1 MPKST
6 ALITLALALF
16 PPNAACAATPTAFQL
31 DAAAQAN
38 AAQQQSA
45 MQTPKFTPVEG
56 ADLKAKL
63 AEAARLAGGAGK
75 PFWTAYAFDVRPGV
89 AVDPGG
95 GEFHGSMMSSGG
107 THVFVGTSNGVRV
120 ETRDLGVFLLREP
133 GREGFT
139 RMEVYNLRR
148 PREYAGHAVYWAGRA
163 ANEESLNLLR
173 ALVEPGQRPDVRERA
188 TLALALHDDAR
199 VAAMLKDLVRSSRE
213 EGIRSTAVFWLG
225 QGGGEIAYLSGIVR
239 DGKETEDLRRA
250 AAHAI
255 GASRDGE
262 ALSALQSLYSTSLPA
277 DVKRGIIHAVAGNE
291 NRPAAYAFLLRV
303 AQTDRDAESRRTA
316 VHQLGETGGDTA
328 VEDLV
333 RIYGAERDT
342 DVRRAVIHALAE
354 SNSPRAEARINEIAR
369 DASGHEDLR
378 QQAIHQI
385 AERDTEAAFD
395 ELTKIFESDRSP
407 DVRRHIL
414 HAFSEMKTPRA
425 HARLTAAAR
434 DTRELEDVRRHAL
447 HWLAEQKTD
456 AAVDELI
463 RIFDAEP
470 SGDVK
475 RHILHAL
482 AEMENR
488 RAEDKLFEVASRGGD
503 EELRRSAL
511 HMLGELAGERSL
523 QVLGHTAERAGEPT
537 EVQVQAVRAISER
550 PAEQAVPMLLKVA
563 RTHPNPEV
571 RKEAIQQ
578 LADSADPRAVEFFR
592 EVLTK
597 K

>member
-1 MPKST
+1 MSKST

-16 PPNAACAATPTAFQL
+16 PPNTACAATPSALQL
-31 DAAAQAN
+31 DAAVQS
-38 AAQQQSA
+38 QSA

-63 AEAARLAGGAGK
+63 EAAARLAKGGGK
-75 PFWTAYAFDVRPGV
+75 PYWTAYAFDVRPGV

-107 THVFVGTSNGVRV
+107 THVFVGTSNGMTV

-148 PREYAGHAVYWAGRA
+148 PREYAGHPVYWAGRA
-163 ANEESLNLLR
+163 SNEESLNLLR
-173 ALVEPGQRPDVRERA
+173 GLVESGQKPDVQERA
-188 TLALALHDDAR
+188 ALALALHDDAR
-199 VAAMLKDLVRSSRE
+199 VAPMLKDLVRTSRAE
-213 EGIRSTAVFWLG
+213 NIRSTAVFWLG
-225 QGGGEIAYLSGIVR
+225 QGGGQTPYLAAIVR
-239 DGKETEDLRRA
+239 DGKENDDLRRA

-255 GASRDGE
+255 GASRDQE
-262 ALSALQSLYSTSLPA
+262 ALSTLQSLYSSSLPE
-277 DVKRGIIHAVAGNE
+277 DVKRGIIHAVADNE

-303 AQTDRDAESRRTA
+303 AQTDRDAESRQAA
-316 VHQLGETGGDTA
+316 VHQLADTGRESA
-328 VEDLV
+328 VEDLI

-354 SNSPRAEARINEIAR
+354 IRDARAEAKIVEIAR
-369 DASGHEDLR
+369 SPAEDEDLR
-378 QQAIHQI
+378 RQAIHQI

-395 ELTKIFESDRSP
+395 ELTRIFESDRGE
-407 DVRRHIL
+407 DVRRTIL

-425 HARLTAAAR
+425 QARLLAAAR
-434 DTRELEDVRRHAL
+434 DTREQEDVRRQAL

-456 AAVDELI
+456 AAADELI

-470 SGDVK
+470 DTDV
-475 RHILHAL
+475 RRQILHAL

-511 HMLGELAGERSL
+511 HMLGEMAGERSL
-523 QVLGHTAERAGEPT
+523 QLLGNTVERSGEPT
-537 EVQVQAVRAISER
+537 EVQVQAVRAISDR
-550 PAEQAVPMLLKVA
+550 PADQAVPMLLKVA

-571 RKEAIQQ
+571 RKEAIRQ

-592 EVLTK
+592 ELLTRK
-597 K
+597 

>member
-1 MPKST
+1 MSKST

-16 PPNAACAATPTAFQL
+16 PPSTACAAAPTALQL
-31 DAAAQAN
+31 DAAVQS
-38 AAQQQSA
+38 QSA
-45 MQTPKFTPVEG
+45 LQTPSFTPVEG

-63 AEAARLAGGAGK
+63 EAAARLARGAGK
-75 PFWTAYAFDVRPGV
+75 PYWTAYAFDVRPGV

-107 THVFVGTSNGVRV
+107 THVFVGTSNGMRV

-133 GREGFT
+133 GREGIT

-148 PREYAGHAVYWAGRA
+148 PREYAGHPVYWAGRA
-163 ANEESLNLLR
+163 SNEESLNFLR
-173 ALVEPGQRPDVRERA
+173 GLVGAGQRPDVQERA
-188 TLALALHDDAR
+188 ALALALHDDAR
-199 VAAMLKDLVRSSRE
+199 VAAMLKDLVRESRAE
-213 EGIRSTAVFWLG
+213 NIRSTAVFWLG
-225 QGGGEIAYLSGIVR
+225 QTGGQTPYLAAIVR
-239 DGKETEDLRRA
+239 DDKETEDLRRA

-255 GASRDGE
+255 GASRDQE
-262 ALSALQSLYSTSLPA
+262 ALSTLQSLYSSSLPG
-277 DVKRGIIHAVAGNE
+277 DVKRGIIHAVADNE

-303 AQTDRDAESRRTA
+303 AQTDPDAESRQAA
-316 VHQLGETGGDTA
+316 VHQLADAGGESA
-328 VEDLV
+328 VEDLI
-333 RIYGAERDT
+333 RIYGAERDM
-342 DVRRAVIHALAE
+342 DVRRTVIHALAE
-354 SNSPRAEARINEIAR
+354 IKSPRAEAKINEIAR
-369 DASGHEDLR
+369 SGGEHEDLR
-378 QQAIHQI
+378 RQAIHQI

-395 ELTKIFESDRSP
+395 ELTRIFESDRTE
-407 DVRRHIL
+407 DVRRTIL
-414 HAFSEMKTPRA
+414 HSFAEMKTPRA
-425 HARLTAAAR
+425 QARLLAAAR
-434 DTRELEDVRRHAL
+434 DTREQEDVRRQAL

-470 SGDVK
+470 NEDVK
-475 RHILHAL
+475 RQILHAL

-488 RAEDKLFEVASRGGD
+488 RAEDKLFEIASRGGD

-511 HMLGELAGERSL
+511 HMLGEMAGERSL
-523 QVLGHTAERAGEPT
+523 QMLGNTVERSGEAT

-550 PAEQAVPMLLKVA
+550 PADQAVPMLLKVA

-571 RKEAIQQ
+571 RKEAIRQ
-578 LADSADPRAVEFFR
+578 LAESADPRAVEFFR